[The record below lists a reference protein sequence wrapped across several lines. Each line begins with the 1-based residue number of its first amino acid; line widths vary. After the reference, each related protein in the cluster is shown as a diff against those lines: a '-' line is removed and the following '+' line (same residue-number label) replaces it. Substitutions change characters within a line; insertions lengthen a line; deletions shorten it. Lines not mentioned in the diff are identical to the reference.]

1 MRYLSIASVIL
12 VMAVQPAAVW
22 AAGGSGGGGG
32 GSFPTQQRV
41 KKAPEQLAAER
52 YNAGLKRR
60 DKADKLLAEAA
71 QREGKARTK
80 RESKAEKQYL
90 KAIKE
95 FDKAIAYRPDFYQA
109 HGSLGYAYRRLGRH
123 DESLAAYNR
132 SLSLQPDYAQAIEYR
147 AEAYLGLGRIE
158 EAQDAYMDLFRRQ
171 RDLAD
176 QLMVAMN
183 DWVAARRAD
192 PGGMDADQIETFAA
206 WVAQRS
212 ELAGH
217 TEPVGQN
224 TTAW

>member
-1 MRYLSIASVIL
+1 MRYLPITLIIL
-12 VMAVQPAAVW
+12 VITAQPSALW
-22 AAGGSGGGGG
+22 AAGGGSSGGG
-32 GSFPTQQRV
+32 SVPTQQRV

-71 QREGKARTK
+71 KRDGKARAR
-80 RESKAEKQYL
+80 RESKASKQFL

-95 FDKAIAYRPDFYQA
+95 FEKAVAYRPDFYQA
-109 HGSLGYAYRRLGRH
+109 HGSLGYAYRKLGRH

-132 SLSLQPDYAQAIEYR
+132 SLSLNPDYGQAIEYR
-147 AEAYLGLGRIE
+147 AEAYLGLGQIE
-158 EAQDAYMDLFRRQ
+158 EAQEAYMNLFRRQ

-183 DWVAARRAD
+183 DWVLVRRAA
-192 PGGMDADQIETFAA
+192 PGDLGRDRIETFAN
-206 WVAQRS
+206 WVVQRS

-224 TTAW
+224 TTSW